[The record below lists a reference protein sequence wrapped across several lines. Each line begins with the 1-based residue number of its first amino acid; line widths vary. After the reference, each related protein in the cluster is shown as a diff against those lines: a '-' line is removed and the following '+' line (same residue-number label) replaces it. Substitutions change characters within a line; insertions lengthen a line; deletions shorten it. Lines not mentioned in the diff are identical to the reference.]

1 LSSLSE
7 YEFGVVNYLVCH
19 PQIIKQIDL
28 DPTWCSALQYQH
40 LVTILQNQNGD
51 FKDAVAVRLAFDQE
65 YPGEIDDLLWG
76 QLHVEITQQKHFNS
90 LLKGLKTRYHQQL
103 LSQYSY
109 DYTKLPTADNLNKL
123 QAQAQLVQC
132 LNQPTITTL
141 TMAEQAKAAEHRLT
155 HTLAAGLKSFSG
167 LDEILGDGLR
177 GGTLWTIGA
186 RPGIGKSAFSL
197 NYIQM
202 VLARQ
207 PAAYVDHFSLEMTS
221 TENFQRL
228 LAYHTGIPVSRLH
241 NPCSQLKTAEKK
253 QVRAVLPQLA
263 QQHLWLHDKFLV
275 LPEIIKVI
283 REHVQQARQAQQP
296 YVALIDYLQITALTR
311 VRQRLTNRRLEI
323 EAITRELKLLTNE
336 LDIPIILFS
345 QLNRELEKRP
355 DRTPQLADL
364 RESGSIEQDSNCVA
378 FLYLDDPV
386 AERNPQRPI
395 NLIFRKNRSGRL
407 GELHFTFHTTEM
419 RFEPLYE
426 NEPDVQVPM
435 PNGGMLPMKPHIP

>member
-1 LSSLSE
+1 MSSLSE

-19 PQIIKQIDL
+19 PKVIKQIDL
-28 DPTWCSALQYQH
+28 EATWCSDLRYQH
-40 LVTILQNQNGD
+40 LVTVLQQHNGD
-51 FKDAVAVRLAFDQE
+51 FKDAVAVRLAFDQD
-65 YPGEIDDLLWG
+65 YPGEIDDLLWT
-76 QLHVEITQQKHFNS
+76 QLHADITQQKHFNS
-90 LLKGLKTRYHQQL
+90 LLKGLEARYHQQL

-109 DYTKLPTADNLNKL
+109 DYTKMPTADNLNKL

-141 TMAEQAKAAEHRLT
+141 TMSEQAKAAEYQLS
-155 HTLAAGLKSFSG
+155 HTLAAGLKSFAG
-167 LDEILGDGLR
+167 LDAILGDGLR

-207 PAAYVDHFSLEMTS
+207 PDTYVDHFSLEMTS

-228 LAYHTGIPVSRLH
+228 LAYHTGISVTRLH
-241 NPCSQLKTAEKK
+241 NPCSQLQAAEKK
-253 QVRAVLPQLA
+253 QVQQVLPKLA

-275 LPEIIKVI
+275 LPEMIKVI
-283 REHVQQARQAQQP
+283 RKHVQQARQAKQP

-311 VRQRLTNRRLEI
+311 VRRRLTDRRLEI

-336 LDIPIILFS
+336 LNIPIILFS

-386 AERNPQRPI
+386 AERSANRPI

-407 GELHFTFHTTEM
+407 GELHFSFHTAEM

-426 NEPDVQVPM
+426 NDDDIQVPM
-435 PNGGMLPMKPHIP
+435 PNGGHLPMKKHI